1 MLEINY
7 TTKFKKDIKRLKK
20 RGKNINILTP
30 IIYMLANQETLPD
43 ALQDHSLSGDYQ
55 GFRELHVQPDWLLL
69 YLIEANELTLTL
81 TRTGTHSDIFG

>member
-1 MLEINY
+1 
-7 TTKFKKDIKRLKK
+7 
-20 RGKNINILTP
+20 
-30 IIYMLANQETLPD
+30 MLANQETLPD
-43 ALQDHSLSGDYQ
+43 TLQDHSLSGDYQ